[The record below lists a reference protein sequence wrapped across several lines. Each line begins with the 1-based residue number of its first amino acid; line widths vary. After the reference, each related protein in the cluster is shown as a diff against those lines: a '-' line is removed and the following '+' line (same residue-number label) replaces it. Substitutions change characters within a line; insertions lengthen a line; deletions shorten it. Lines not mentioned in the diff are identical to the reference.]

1 MSETKKQILEIQI
14 YIQYQIDK
22 HLLPRVGMLKV
33 EFWKVNPFIASVYL
47 QVQTVLAKTMFG

>member
-22 HLLPRVGMLKV
+22 HLLLRVGLLKV
-33 EFWKVNPFIASVYL
+33 EETDQVWKRKWNLRVFED
-47 QVQTVLAKTMFG
+47 F

>member
-22 HLLPRVGMLKV
+22 HLLPRVGILKV
-33 EFWKVNPFIASVYL
+33 EFWKLNPFISPVFL
-47 QVQTVLAKTMFG
+47 QVQTILVQTMFG